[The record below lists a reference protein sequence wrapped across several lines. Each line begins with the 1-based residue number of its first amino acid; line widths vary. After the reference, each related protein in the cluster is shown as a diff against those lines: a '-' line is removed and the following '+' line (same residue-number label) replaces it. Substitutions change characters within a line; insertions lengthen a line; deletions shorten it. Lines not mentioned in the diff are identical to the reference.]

1 MSAMNNSSEIA
12 PGLPRQGDVQERSGF
27 VQNAKKALSENIRAY
42 GMYIALFVIMAIFT
56 VTTKG
61 VFISSRNI
69 SNLVNQSGYIAV
81 LAVGMTLVIVIRHID
96 LSVGFLAGFLGAVAA
111 IAMVQ
116 WSLPV
121 WVVIPMTLALGA
133 VAGMVT
139 AFAVAQFG
147 IPSFVASLA
156 GWLIYRGAI
165 LLVTMGTGTIIIPDK
180 AFNAIGNGYIP
191 DIPGLENFL
200 PGVHKLTLLLGLIAI
215 VLFIIGEFNN
225 RRKKLAYN
233 FEVLPRDMFTIKL
246 IFVAALVGYITW
258 VLAGYRGMSW
268 TLVVVLL
275 VVGIYD
281 FIASK
286 TVLGRH
292 IYAIGGNPEAA
303 ELSGISVK
311 KMIYVVFG
319 SMGMLSALSGIL
331 FASRLQSATT
341 TAGSLFE
348 LDAIAAAYV
357 GGVSAA
363 GGVGSIVG
371 SLVGALVMMS
381 LTSGMNLMGIDISL
395 QYIMRGLVLAF
406 AVIFDV
412 ATRKRGR

>member
-1 MSAMNNSSEIA
+1 MSTINNTPM
-12 PGLPRQGDVQERSGF
+12 PGPATEANVTQPVFSQSISKILR
-27 VQNAKKALSENIRAY
+27 ENVREF
-42 GMYIALFVIMAIFT
+42 GMYIALFAIMAIFT

-61 VFISSRNI
+61 IFISARNL
-69 SNLVNQSGYIAV
+69 SNLLNQTGYIAV

-111 IAMVQ
+111 IALVFWGM
-116 WSLPV
+116 PV
-121 WVVIPMTLALGA
+121 YLVIPFVLALGA
-133 VAGMVT
+133 IAGLIT
-139 AFAVAQFG
+139 AFPVAQLG

-180 AFNAIGNGYIP
+180 AFNAIGNGFIP
-191 DIPGLENFL
+191 DITGLTFL
-200 PGVHKLTLLLGLIAI
+200 PKMHKITLILGIIAI
-215 VLFIIGEFNN
+215 IAYIISEINT
-225 RRKKLAYN
+225 RRKKMAYN
-233 FEVLPRDMFTIKL
+233 FEVLPPNLF
-246 IFVAALVGYITW
+246 IFKMIFISSLVAYITW
-258 VLAGYRGMSW
+258 VLASYRGLSW

-275 VVGIYD
+275 VVGIYHY
-281 FIASK
+281 ITTK
-286 TVLGRH
+286 TILGRH
-292 IYAIGGNPEAA
+292 IYAVGGNPEAA
-303 ELSGISVK
+303 ELSGINVK
-311 KMIYVVFG
+311 KIIYVAFG

-363 GGVGSIVG
+363 GGVGKVIG

-381 LTSGMNLMGIDISL
+381 LTSGMNLMSIDISL
-395 QYIMRGLVLAF
+395 QYIVRGLVLAL

-412 ATRKRGR
+412 ASRTRK